1 MRVRG
6 CVNWRCGLIRGS
18 ATKQFIGRRG
28 RYAGVTYPESIV
40 YSLARISFDSGC
52 GFIIVFLSNERAKVL
67 VTKCYGYYLFK
78 NILK

>member
-18 ATKQFIGRRG
+18 VTKTFIGRRG
-28 RYAGVTYPESIV
+28 RYPGATYPESIV

-52 GFIIVFLSNERAKVL
+52 GFIIIIIIFFFYPTS
-67 VTKCYGYYLFK
+67 
-78 NILK
+78 